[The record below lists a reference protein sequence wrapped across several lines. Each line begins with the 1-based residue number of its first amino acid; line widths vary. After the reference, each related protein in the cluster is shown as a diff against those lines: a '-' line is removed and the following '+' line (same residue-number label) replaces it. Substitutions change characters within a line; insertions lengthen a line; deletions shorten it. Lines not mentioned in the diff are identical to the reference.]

1 MKSLVLLVGVLLI
14 ACQADTTKLNERLDK
29 IEKMIAQN
37 CGGGG
42 GRPGAAGQQNRPA
55 RPEPDKAKTYA
66 VPIDND
72 AFDGPADAKVT
83 VVEAS
88 DYA

>member
-42 GRPGAAGQQNRPA
+42 RAGAQPGQQRPA

-72 AFDGPADAKVT
+72 PIDGPADAKVT
-83 VVEAS
+83 IVEAS